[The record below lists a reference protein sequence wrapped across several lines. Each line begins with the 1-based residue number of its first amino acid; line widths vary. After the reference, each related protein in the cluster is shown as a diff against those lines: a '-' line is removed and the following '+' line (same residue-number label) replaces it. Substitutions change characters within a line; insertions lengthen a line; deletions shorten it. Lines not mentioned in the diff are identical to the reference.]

1 MTIEEHEAL
10 IIHRVKMAAT
20 WNKRAKLFANAAKQ
34 ATGEKKGKYFSLT
47 RICVLAAQ
55 RNIDE
60 SQHLML
66 AVVGVPRNVDKITVP
81 SEN

>member
-1 MTIEEHEAL
+1 MTIEEHNK
-10 IIHRVKMAAT
+10 IIMHRVKMAAT
-20 WNKRAKLFANAAKQ
+20 WSKRAKLFANAAKQ
-34 ATGEKKGKYFSLT
+34 ATGEKKSKYFSLT

-55 RNIDE
+55 RNIEE

-66 AVVGVPRNVDKITVP
+66 AVVGGPWNVDKITVP